1 MNPETELDCR
11 GQVCPLPVIALARA
25 VSEMALGDVVA
36 VVSTDPAAAADIL
49 AWCRMKEQEFIGAD
63 VADDG
68 TPRFRVR
75 RVS

>member
-1 MNPETELDCR
+1 VSAEVELDCR
-11 GQVCPLPVIALARA
+11 GQVCPLPVISLARTVSGVA
-25 VSEMALGDVVA
+25 VGDVVA
-36 VVSTDPAAAADIL
+36 VLATDPAAAVDIP
-49 AWCRMKEQEFIGAD
+49 AWCRMKEQEFVGVD